1 MIELANSEK
10 EWFLLGR
17 WRAGIGDVNGV
28 RNVTA
33 FDGFQSFF

>member
-1 MIELANSEK
+1 MVPAWK
-10 EWFLLGR
+10 R